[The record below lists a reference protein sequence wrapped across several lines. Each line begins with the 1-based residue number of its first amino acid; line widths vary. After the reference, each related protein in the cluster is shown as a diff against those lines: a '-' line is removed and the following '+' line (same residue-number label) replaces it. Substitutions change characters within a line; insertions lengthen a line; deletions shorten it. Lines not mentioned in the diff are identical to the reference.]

1 VRVESATALERYRYG
16 KALVFCRCGRC
27 GCVTHHERVT
37 RRADGRDTLAINVRN
52 ADDPA
57 AIARLP
63 MRLLDGADT
72 WCVLRETVEPDLF
85 LSPADER

>member
-1 VRVESATALERYRYG
+1 
-16 KALVFCRCGRC
+16 
-27 GCVTHHERVT
+27 
-37 RRADGRDTLAINVRN
+37 VRN